1 MVFAKSPLLS
11 QFMLRCNP
19 CSKNAITMSD
29 CFYNSGHNKLS
40 SMLHTAP
47 SMCLCSNF
55 YAAIESKRDEAKA
68 ERLKAPD
75 GFS

>member
-1 MVFAKSPLLS
+1 
-11 QFMLRCNP
+11 
-19 CSKNAITMSD
+19 MSD